1 MVCRSLDTL
10 LADLKDRADYAWI
23 RGDVRMYY
31 TVLLDARS
39 KLLEA
44 RALADALV
52 QGMDDDALT
61 FSPVGNMATNF
72 LAGTVHHE

>member
-10 LADLKDRADYAWI
+10 LEDLKSTADDLWFHGKGSTY
-23 RGDVRMYY
+23 M
-31 TVLLDARS
+31 LLMDARS
-39 KLLEA
+39 NLLEA

>member
-10 LADLKDRADYAWI
+10 LMDLKSTADDLWFHGKGSTY
-23 RGDVRMYY
+23 M
-31 TVLLDARS
+31 LLMDARS

-44 RALADALV
+44 RALSDALV

-72 LAGTVHHE
+72 LAGGVHHE

>member
-10 LADLKDRADYAWI
+10 LEDLKSTADDLWF
-23 RGDVRMYY
+23 RGKGPHY
-31 TVLLDARS
+31 LLVMDARS

-52 QGMDDDALT
+52 QGMDDDTLT

-72 LAGTVHHE
+72 LAGGVHHE

>member
-1 MVCRSLDTL
+1 MVCRSLDAL
-10 LADLKDRADYAWI
+10 VSDLKGTADDLWFHGKGSTY
-23 RGDVRMYY
+23 M
-31 TVLLDARS
+31 LLMDARS

-61 FSPVGNMATNF
+61 HSPVGNMATNF
-72 LAGTVHHE
+72 LAGAVHHE